1 MHTKRV
7 VCCGLVLMLGAV
19 LAAVPAAAADQ
30 SDVAG
35 RAATWEKEYNA
46 GNLAAVV
53 ALYAPDGC
61 RMAPNQEAVHGSEAI
76 LAQLKA
82 GKDQGVA
89 KVKVVVTS
97 AESNGDVGYGT
108 GTYVTTGADGSHLD
122 HGKWMLVSK
131 KSNGVW
137 KTQCDIYNSDMPM
150 PASSMN
156 MK

>member
-1 MHTKRV
+1 
-7 VCCGLVLMLGAV
+7 MLGAV
-19 LAAVPAAAADQ
+19 LAAIPAAAADK

-61 RMAPNQEAVHGSEAI
+61 RMPPNQEAVHGSDAI

-82 GKDQGVA
+82 GKDRGSA
-89 KVKVVVTS
+89 NVKIVVTNADS
-97 AESNGDVGYGT
+97 SGDIGYGT
-108 GTYVTTGADGSHLD
+108 GTYVVTGADGSHVD

-131 KSNGVW
+131 KLNGTW
-137 KTQCDIYNSDMPM
+137 KTQCDIFNSDMPM
-150 PASSMN
+150 AMGG